1 MLGWQEQKTR
11 AGESQQPTVIKES
24 VIYLWPKYV
33 NRHVYDKTNS
43 YPRLHSVPHT
53 IFSFFFPP
61 LTLHPDQWRRKK
73 RFQLSFLFYGEDF
86 FFREEII
93 VIFFFN
99 KKNQVVFSPE
109 YFEQTPRKYGPCIRL
124 CGVYRRRYM
133 CIISFVSRVLLNVW
147 KQPPRKIQGKNTSL
161 SYRNKVTV
169 PFLALSVKIY
179 M

>member
-1 MLGWQEQKTR
+1 MLGWQEQNTR
-11 AGESQQPTVIKES
+11 AEESQQPTVIKES

-53 IFSFFFPP
+53 IFSFFF
-61 LTLHPDQWRRKK
+61 LRWLCIQINGGEKK
-73 RFQLSFLFYGEDF
+73 VSSYPFFFTVRIF

-93 VIFFFN
+93 VNFFSI
-99 KKNQVVFSPE
+99 KKTQVVLPPE
-109 YFEQTPRKYGPCIRL
+109 YFEQTPRKYGPCI
-124 CGVYRRRYM
+124 CFWGVYRRRYM

-169 PFLALSVKIY
+169 PFLALSVKI
-179 M
+179 

>member
-1 MLGWQEQKTR
+1 MYTTR
-11 AGESQQPTVIKES
+11 LIRIRGFIQCPTP
-24 VIYLWPKYV
+24 YFLF
-33 NRHVYDKTNS
+33 
-43 YPRLHSVPHT
+43 
-53 IFSFFFPP
+53 FSP

-93 VIFFFN
+93 VIFFSI
-99 KKNQVVFSPE
+99 KKKPGGFFPE
-109 YFEQTPRKYGPCIRL
+109 YFEQTPRKYGPCIRFWGSIGGDI
-124 CGVYRRRYM
+124 C
-133 CIISFVSRVLLNVW
+133 VSSHLFHVCFLNVW